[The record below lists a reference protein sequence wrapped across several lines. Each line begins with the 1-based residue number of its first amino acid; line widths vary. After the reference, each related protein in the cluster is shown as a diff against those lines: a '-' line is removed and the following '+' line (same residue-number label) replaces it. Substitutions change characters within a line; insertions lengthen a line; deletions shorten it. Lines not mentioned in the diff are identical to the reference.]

1 MTAPTGRPP
10 MTGADP
16 AEPGTGADPSVTVAR
31 SGSSE
36 AAPETAATDPAA
48 ATGTTDTAAAPTA
61 TAAARPGRKA
71 GLTAVIG
78 HRLFWPGVVLALLL
92 LANVLFTPGFLSIQM
107 KDGHLYGSLVDIA
120 RFGAP
125 LILVAV
131 GMTLVIATG
140 GIDLSVG
147 SVVAISGALSCLWIS
162 GLGDQQDV
170 GGVLVAVGLALGLS
184 LVLGLWNGF
193 LVAGFGIQPIIA
205 TLILMV
211 AGRGLAQLITD
222 GQIITINSSPYKLI
236 GGGYWLTLP
245 FGIIVVAAVL
255 AITAFLTRRL
265 ALGLLIESVGGN
277 ATASRLAGIRSR
289 GLIITV
295 YAFCA
300 LCAGIAG
307 LMISSNV
314 SSADGNNAGLWIEL
328 DAILAVVIGG
338 TSLVGGRFSLGG
350 TVLGAL
356 VIQTLTTTIYSV
368 GIPPETT
375 LLFKALVVTVV
386 CLLQSPAFREKVFH
400 RRGRRPGASPTS
412 ADPKVK
418 VPA

>member
-1 MTAPTGRPP
+1 MTAFVR
-10 MTGADP
+10 
-16 AEPGTGADPSVTVAR
+16 
-31 SGSSE
+31 
-36 AAPETAATDPAA
+36 
-48 ATGTTDTAAAPTA
+48 
-61 TAAARPGRKA
+61 
-71 GLTAVIG
+71 
-78 HRLFWPGVVLALLL
+78 HRLFWPAAVLVLL
-92 LANVLFTPGFLSIQM
+92 LAANVAFTPGFLSIEM
-107 KDGHLYGSLVDIA
+107 KDGHLYGSLIDIF

-125 LILVAV
+125 LILVAI

-147 SVVAISGALSCLWIS
+147 SVVAISGALACLHIS
-162 GLGDQQDV
+162 GLPDQNDV
-170 GGVLVAVGLALGLS
+170 GGVLTAVGLALGLA
-184 LVLGLWNGF
+184 LVLGAWNGF
-193 LVAGFGIQPIIA
+193 LVAGIGIQPIIA
-205 TLILMV
+205 TLIIMV

-222 GQIITINSSPYKLI
+222 GQIVTVNSASYKLI

-245 FGIIVVAAVL
+245 FGILIVLAVL
-255 AITAFLTRRL
+255 ALTAFLTRRL
-265 ALGLLIESVGGN
+265 ALGLLVESIGGN

-289 GLIITV
+289 GLTVTV

-338 TSLVGGRFSLGG
+338 TSLMGGRFSLGG

-356 VIQTLTTTIYSV
+356 VIQTLTTTIYSI

-386 CLLQSPAFREKVFH
+386 CLVQSPAFREKVFQ
-400 RRGRRPGASPTS
+400 RRGRRRPAAPQAT
-412 ADPKVK
+412 DDEKVE

>member
-1 MTAPTGRPP
+1 MSRFL
-10 MTGADP
+10 
-16 AEPGTGADPSVTVAR
+16 R
-31 SGSSE
+31 
-36 AAPETAATDPAA
+36 
-48 ATGTTDTAAAPTA
+48 
-61 TAAARPGRKA
+61 
-71 GLTAVIG
+71 
-78 HRLFWPGVVLALLL
+78 HRLFWPLVILAALLL
-92 LANVLFTPGFLSIQM
+92 LNLFFTDNFFSIQM
-107 KDGHLYGSLVDIA
+107 KDGHLYGSLIDIV

-125 LILVAV
+125 LILVSL

-147 SVVAISGALSCLWIS
+147 SVVAIAGALACLRIS
-162 GLGDQQDV
+162 DLSDQNSV
-170 GGVLVAVGLALGLS
+170 GGVLAAVGIA
-184 LVLGLWNGF
+184 LVLSVILGAWNGF
-193 LVAGFGIQPIIA
+193 LVAGIGIQPIIA

-222 GQIITINSSPYKLI
+222 GQITTVNSSPYKLI

-245 FGIIVVAAVL
+245 FGIIIVAVVFAL
-255 AITAFLTRRL
+255 TAFLTRRL

-277 ATASRLAGIRSR
+277 AEASRLAGISAR
-289 GLIITV
+289 GVLMMV

-338 TSLVGGRFSLGG
+338 TSLSGGRFSLGG

-356 VIQTLTTTIYSV
+356 IIQTLTTTIYSIGV
-368 GIPPETT
+368 PPETT
-375 LLFKALVVTVV
+375 LLFKALVVTIV
-386 CLLQSPAFREKVFH
+386 CLLQSPAFRAKVFRRRRRPVAPTPATEEKV
-400 RRGRRPGASPTS
+400 RVS
-412 ADPKVK
+412 A
-418 VPA
+418 

>member
-1 MTAPTGRPP
+1 MTTPGSPSTS
-10 MTGADP
+10 P
-16 AEPGTGADPSVTVAR
+16 AEPR
-31 SGSSE
+31 
-36 AAPETAATDPAA
+36 
-48 ATGTTDTAAAPTA
+48 PTA
-61 TAAARPGRKA
+61 SGVPGLRT
-71 GLTAVIG
+71 LVR
-78 HRLFWPGVVLALLL
+78 HRLFWPAAVLCLLL
-92 LANVLFTPGFLSIQM
+92 LTNLFFTPNFFSLQM
-107 KDGHLYGSLVDIA
+107 RDGHLYGSLIDIL

-125 LILVAV
+125 LILVSI
-131 GMTLVIATG
+131 GMMLVIATG

-147 SVVAISGALSCLWIS
+147 SVVAISGALACLHIS
-162 GLGDQQDV
+162 GLDDQNAV
-170 GGVLVAVGLALGLS
+170 GGVLVAIALALGLAI
-184 LVLGLWNGF
+184 VLGAWNGL
-193 LVAGFGIQPIIA
+193 LVAAIGIQPIIA

-222 GQIITINSSPYKLI
+222 GQIITINSTSYKLI

-245 FGIIVVAAVL
+245 FSILVVAAVL
-255 AITAFLTRRL
+255 ALTAFLTRRL

-277 ATASRLAGIRSR
+277 AEASRLAGIRSR
-289 GLIITV
+289 GLIVMV

-300 LCAGIAG
+300 LCAGVAG

-338 TSLVGGRFSLGG
+338 TSLAGGRFSLGG

-356 VIQTLTTTIYSV
+356 IIQTLTTTIYSIGV
-368 GIPPETT
+368 PPETT
-375 LLFKALVVTVV
+375 LLFKALVVTAV
-386 CLLQSPAFREKVFH
+386 CLVQSPSFREKAFH
-400 RRGRRPGASPTS
+400 RRKRRPAAPSVA